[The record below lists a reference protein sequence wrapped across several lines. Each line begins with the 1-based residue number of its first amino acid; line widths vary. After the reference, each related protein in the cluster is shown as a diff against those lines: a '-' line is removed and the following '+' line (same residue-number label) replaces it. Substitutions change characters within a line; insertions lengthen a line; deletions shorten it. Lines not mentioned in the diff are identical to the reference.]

1 MYISGYNGK
10 DIMLPKADIGDL
22 LVVSKAGSY
31 SYTLTPV
38 LFASYPPPLQF
49 YIKENGEIFTGISKS
64 N

>member
-1 MYISGYNGK
+1 
-10 DIMLPKADIGDL
+10 MLPKADIGDL